1 MGMFFVPIFFL
12 HQWCLSLLAT
22 LWDNIIRKAGEKMKK
37 LASVLALFLV
47 GSMLTSGCGGGEKA
61 QTKGKSIKELKI
73 AVAPYKDAKTVQ
85 TKIAPLGDLLKKK
98 MQEKGYNIDA
108 PTCRTLVTSVVS

>member
-1 MGMFFVPIFFL
+1 
-12 HQWCLSLLAT
+12 
-22 LWDNIIRKAGEKMKK
+22 MKK

-98 MQEKGYNIDA
+98 MGTKNIPILTATQNAHQIGTRLIAGGRCSSILSIRYTDSL
-108 PTCRTLVTSVVS
+108 RILVN